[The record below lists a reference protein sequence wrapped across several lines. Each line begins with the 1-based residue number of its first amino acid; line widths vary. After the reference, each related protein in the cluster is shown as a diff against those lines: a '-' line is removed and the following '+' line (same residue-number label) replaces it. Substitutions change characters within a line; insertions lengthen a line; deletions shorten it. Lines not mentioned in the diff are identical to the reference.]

1 MLLTKLSWSPNFP
14 PILDVHND
22 GGGGGVVIIIII
34 IILPIFGW
42 SFAKLVT
49 LFQGTLKTPVPP
61 SFSLCNCNLGLK
73 KIKNLAIIRQ
83 KIIIT
88 WVHIVVIAGD
98 INVFFFPFT
107 TALFSLSNKCL
118 ANAVPRHILVRWI
131 RPKADKGKKR
141 NYNNKYMHI

>member
-1 MLLTKLSWSPNFP
+1 
-14 PILDVHND
+14 VHND
-22 GGGGGVVIIIII
+22 GGGGGVVVIIIII

-42 SFAKLVT
+42 SFAELVT

-98 INVFFFPFT
+98 INVFFFPLHNSPFF
-107 TALFSLSNKCL
+107 LVKQVSRKCGAQTHL
-118 ANAVPRHILVRWI
+118 GKMDQA
-131 RPKADKGKKR
+131 KGRQGQKKELQ
-141 NYNNKYMHI
+141 